1 MPITNC
7 LDFRFGYFGLWL
19 QGLAQPTRQFL
30 TQDLAA
36 TPPAG
41 TLDTKGGTV
50 VQGVSLGLEGRW

>member
-36 TPPAG
+36 APPTG
-41 TLDTKGGTV
+41 TLDTKGSTV